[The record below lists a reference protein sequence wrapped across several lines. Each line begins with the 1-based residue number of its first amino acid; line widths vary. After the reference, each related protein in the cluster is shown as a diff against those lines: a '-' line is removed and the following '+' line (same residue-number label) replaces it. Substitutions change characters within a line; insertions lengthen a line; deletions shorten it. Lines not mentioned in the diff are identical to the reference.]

1 MSKQNTPTIQRGIT
15 RINVAG
21 NRVFAHPFTAPNY
34 YKGAMEELQS
44 KNQALPSGED
54 FSYLLHAGY
63 CGPES
68 FQAQPE
74 SQDLRSKM
82 NSNYF
87 WLAQRNLW
95 VPEKYQSAHGV
106 FVVDDKNGVGL
117 DKELD
122 VGKLESSLKG
132 GRKLKN
138 GIRFSEDETI
148 GFAPRATYSSGE
160 MSSDK
165 FAKDGFMIISNKP
178 QGAKRL
184 AEVASS
190 KHFQYKPYT
199 WIVEPTNKP
208 IQSLSAVSVYDGLRL
223 DFDGGYDAG
232 DDSGCASGVLASGEA
247 RAKK

>member
-1 MSKQNTPTIQRGIT
+1 MSKQNTPTIQRTT

-21 NRVFAHPFTAPNY
+21 NRVFAYPFTAQNNY
-34 YKGAMEELQS
+34 KRAMKKLQS
-44 KNQALPSGED
+44 QILPSGED
-54 FSYLLHAGY
+54 FSYLLHASY
-63 CGPES
+63 CGPVG
-68 FQAQPE
+68 FQAQLE
-74 SQDLRSKM
+74 SEDLRAKM
-82 NSNYF
+82 KSNYF

-138 GIRFSEDETI
+138 GL
-148 GFAPRATYSSGE
+148 
-160 MSSDK
+160 
-165 FAKDGFMIISNKP
+165 MIISNKP

-232 DDSGCASGVLASGEA
+232 DDIGCASWELASGEA